1 MSRRPRPVTPEAW
14 AAVEEAKALAVTLHE
29 VRRTQ
34 FGIAARR
41 RSAVVRARQGG
52 VTYRR
57 LASELGI
64 SVGAIQQ
71 LVSREQRAEAERQ
84 AAPSEPP
91 V

>member
-1 MSRRPRPVTPEAW
+1 MTPEGW
-14 AAVEEAKALAVTLHE
+14 AAMEEAKTVAVELHR
-29 VRRTQ
+29 VRKTQ
-34 FGIAARR
+34 FGLAARR
-41 RSAVVRARQGG
+41 REAVVRARRSG

-71 LVSREQRAEAERQ
+71 LVSREQRAQAERD
-84 AAPSEPP
+84 AAASEETP